1 MVEGRIQVYIGKK
14 RKELIKKYKIN
25 VSQIVKKAID
35 ERLRQI
41 LGKQPE
47 IEDEN
52 PKFIILVRCPNCHAH
67 YQTTT
72 VKRATC
78 PECGTMMR
86 VYTKKHGLRGK
97 VLEGKEEVKKEIQKI
112 FWGKPVL

>member
-1 MVEGRIQVYIGKK
+1 MSNHITIYIGKK
-14 RKELIKKYKIN
+14 RKELIKKYRIN
-25 VSQIVKKAID
+25 ATQLFKKALD
-35 ERLRQI
+35 ERLKQI
-41 LGKQPE
+41 LGKPPE
-47 IEDEN
+47 IEDN
-52 PKFIILVRCPNCHAH
+52 PKYIILVRCPNCHKY
-67 YQTTT
+67 YQTST

-97 VLEGKEEVKKEIQKI
+97 VLEGKEEVLKEIQRL